1 MTPLTLYRQALE
13 RSELQEDPAQAAL
26 VARLDD
32 LHRRLLV
39 VTRDSASATGLWRKV
54 LSVLTPASASAL
66 ASTDD
71 ALRGLY
77 IWGSVG
83 RGKTLL
89 VDLFFDALPFE
100 NKLRIHFHDFMQHV
114 HAELKLLGNRSDPLL
129 EVAER
134 LRVRAKVLCFDEFHV
149 SDIADAMLLGR
160 LFEALFDKGI
170 VLVATSNSRPNEL
183 YKNGLQRERF
193 VPAIKLIELN
203 TEVVELDSATDYRLR
218 ALQRESVYH
227 SPLGD
232 EANAAMER
240 CYAELAPD
248 APVFAGTIRILSRD
262 VPVRATAH
270 GCVWFD
276 FDVLCRGTRSAS
288 DYLELAQVFHTLLL
302 SGVPELNEADNDA
315 ALRFMHLVD
324 TLYDRNV
331 NLVIEA
337 QTQPDS
343 LYCGQRLAE
352 RFQRTRSRL
361 EEMQSR
367 EYLARAHL
375 P

>member
-13 RSELQEDPAQAAL
+13 RGELQKDSAQAAL

-32 LHRRLLV
+32 LHRQLLV
-39 VTRDSASATGLWRKV
+39 AKRDNAPAKGLWRKA
-54 LSVLTPASASAL
+54 LSVLTPASA
-66 ASTDD
+66 DN

-89 VDLFFDALPFE
+89 ADLFFDALPFE

-134 LRVRAKVLCFDEFHV
+134 LRVRSQVLCFDEFHV

-170 VLVATSNSRPNEL
+170 VLVATSNSRPDEL

-193 VPAIKLIELN
+193 MPAIKLIELN

-227 SPLGD
+227 SPVGD
-232 EANAAMER
+232 EANAAMQR

-248 APVFAGTIRILSRD
+248 APVSAGSIHVLSRD

-276 FDVLCRGTRSAS
+276 F
-288 DYLELAQVFHTLLL
+288 
-302 SGVPELNEADNDA
+302 
-315 ALRFMHLVD
+315 
-324 TLYDRNV
+324 
-331 NLVIEA
+331 
-337 QTQPDS
+337 
-343 LYCGQRLAE
+343 
-352 RFQRTRSRL
+352 
-361 EEMQSR
+361 
-367 EYLARAHL
+367 
-375 P
+375 

>member
-1 MTPLTLYRQALE
+1 MTPKALYRQAVE
-13 RSELQEDPAQAAL
+13 RGELQADPAQASLIAQLDAL
-26 VARLDD
+26 YEQLAESSRLDSPRSGL
-32 LHRRLLV
+32 LHGFLRMF
-39 VTRDSASATGLWRKV
+39 SKAQ
-54 LSVLTPASASAL
+54 
-66 ASTDD
+66 STEHVH
-71 ALRGLY
+71 GLY

-100 NKLRIHFHDFMQHV
+100 NKLRMHFHDFMRHV
-114 HAELKLLGNRSDPLL
+114 HAELKTLGSRRDPLL
-129 EVAER
+129 AVAER
-134 LRVRAKVLCFDEFHV
+134 LHARTQVLCFDEFHV

-160 LFEALFDKGI
+160 LFEALFDKGT
-170 VLVATSNSRPNEL
+170 VLVATSNSCPDEL
-183 YKNGLQRERF
+183 YKEGLQRERF
-193 VPAIKLIELN
+193 LPAIKLIELN
-203 TEVVELDSATDYRLR
+203 THVVHLDSATDYRLR

-232 EANAAMER
+232 DSRAAMSR

-248 APVFAGTIRILSRD
+248 AQACADTVRVLGREVA
-262 VPVRATAH
+262 VRAMAH
-270 GCVWFD
+270 GCAWFD

-288 DYLELAQVFHTLLL
+288 DYLELAQIFHTLLL
-302 SGVPELNEADNDA
+302 SDVPVLHDRDNDA

-331 NLVIEA
+331 NLVVEA
-337 QTQPDS
+337 QAQPDA
-343 LYCGQRLAE
+343 LYEGLRLRE

-367 EYLARAHL
+367 DYLARAHL